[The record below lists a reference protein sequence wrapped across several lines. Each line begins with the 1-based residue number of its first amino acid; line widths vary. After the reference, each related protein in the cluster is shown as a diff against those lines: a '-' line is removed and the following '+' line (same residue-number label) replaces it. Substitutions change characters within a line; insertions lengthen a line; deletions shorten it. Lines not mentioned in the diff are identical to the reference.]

1 MNKIPLGKLIPVG
14 GAEKRLEERKT
25 PQQMLEPANQLA
37 VLARVLAESKG
48 KNTRIEVV
56 TTASSIPE
64 VVGNE
69 YLYSFESLGCTSIGI
84 MNIRTR
90 KQALQKEYLE
100 RVEKA
105 DVVYFSGGN
114 QIKITRAF
122 ANTPLLELLVERYY
136 TDKDFIIAGTSAG
149 AMAMSSAMIF
159 EGTSKEA
166 LMKGKAKITEGLSLL
181 SRSIIDTH
189 FVNRNRTGRLMV
201 GVAEYQDHIGIGLAE
216 DTGVIITQGRFLECI
231 GSGQVCLIDGNELT
245 ISQMQSYNENEPLHF
260 QRMIHH
266 IMMNGQRF
274 DVKERAFL
282 QEY

>member
-14 GAEKRLEERKT
+14 GAERRLEERKT
-25 PQQMLEPANQLA
+25 PQEMLEHVNELT
-37 VLARVLAESKG
+37 VLARVLAEAKG

-69 YLYSFESLGCTSIGI
+69 YVCSFESLGCSSVGI

-90 KQALQKEYLE
+90 KQALQKEYLA
-100 RVEKA
+100 RVENA

-114 QIKITRAF
+114 QIKITKAF
-122 ANTPLLELLVERYY
+122 ADTPLLALLVERYY
-136 TDKDFIIAGTSAG
+136 NDADFVIAGTSAG

-166 LMKGKAKITEGLSLL
+166 LTKGKAKITEGLSLL
-181 SRSIIDTH
+181 PNSIIDTH

-201 GVAEYQDHIGIGLAE
+201 GVAEYRNHIGIGLAE
-216 DTGVIITQGRFLECI
+216 DTAVIITQGRFLECI

-245 ISQMQSYNENEPLHF
+245 ISQMQSYDENEPLHF

-266 IMMNGQRF
+266 IMMNGHKF
-274 DVKERAFL
+274 DVQQRVFL
-282 QEY
+282 NS

>member
-14 GAEKRLEERKT
+14 GAERRLEERKT
-25 PQQMLEPANQLA
+25 PEQMREPANQLA
-37 VLARVLAESKG
+37 VLSRVLEEGKG
-48 KNTRIEVV
+48 KNTRIEVI

-69 YLYSFESLGCTSIGI
+69 YICSFESLGCAYVGI

-90 KQALQKEYLE
+90 KQALQKEYIE
-100 RVEKA
+100 RLQHA
-105 DVVYFSGGN
+105 DAVYFSGGN
-114 QIKITRAF
+114 QIKITKAF
-122 ANTPLLELLVERYY
+122 ADTPFLELLVERYY
-136 TDKDFIIAGTSAG
+136 NEEGFVIGGTSAG
-149 AMAMSSAMIF
+149 AMAMSSAMIY

-181 SRSIIDTH
+181 PNSIVDTH

-201 GVAEYQDHIGIGLAE
+201 GVAEYRNHIGIGLAE

-245 ISQMQSYNENEPLHF
+245 VSQMQSYDENEPLHF

-266 IMMNGQRF
+266 IMMNGQKF
-274 DVKERAFL
+274 DVQERKFW
-282 QEY
+282 